1 MLWKCP
7 LISFQESFW
16 FSSLFNLI
24 FPHNKTFYFQFQV
37 FFFFLLH
44 SFFFWLVVLLQA
56 PVLSLSKLFLSPLS
70 PSIPRFGVVA
80 GTHILRRKFSSGAE
94 KHPLLTL
101 QPNRVSIEPFFFV
114 SSPGPSRCMSWK
126 AYVFDLELRMGLV
139 GFRVLWRGTD
149 PKVFFFGI
157 LSGNKKWVLCF
168 LREKKTR
175 WGWGL
180 WCTELCAAIA
190 EGGGVLVNLSH
201 GMADLVSYRNADRDI
216 DQVSYLFNLKVLFF
230 DFNFDARFKFFGW
243 ILELFFLLLKVYFSP
258 FWNVMIV
265 IRCLWVRDRV
275 IMCVC
280 AFFFVGK
287 LLGNL
292 RDVRVYEW
300 RHGEWIYVWR
310 LFCYGGDELGWD
322 FN

>member
-149 PKVFFFGI
+149 PRSFFLAFWVGI
-157 LSGNKKWVLCF
+157 RSGLCF
-168 LREKKTR
+168 QREKVKR
-175 WGWGL
+175 
-180 WCTELCAAIA
+180 ER
-190 EGGGVLVNLSH
+190 E
-201 GMADLVSYRNADRDI
+201 RER
-216 DQVSYLFNLKVLFF
+216 KV
-230 DFNFDARFKFFGW
+230 
-243 ILELFFLLLKVYFSP
+243 EVE
-258 FWNVMIV
+258 V
-265 IRCLWVRDRV
+265 I
-275 IMCVC
+275 
-280 AFFFVGK
+280 
-287 LLGNL
+287 
-292 RDVRVYEW
+292 
-300 RHGEWIYVWR
+300 
-310 LFCYGGDELGWD
+310 
-322 FN
+322 